1 MRNQTKL
8 KKNVGTWRKRTK
20 QLLVEYKGSKCELC
34 GYDKCIEALE
44 FHHINENTKEFAISG
59 STKSFEKQKQG
70 TIKVLDLSNLQ
81 LSFIPDEVFELKE
94 LENFIFVN
102 NFLEELPNALFK
114 LEKLK
119 KVNVVDFINFLI
131 NLFFLLWN

>member
-59 STKSFEKQKQG
+59 STKSFEKQKQEVDKCILVCANCHRELHAG
-70 TIKVLDLSNLQ
+70 LNTYHKHSVLPYKHCGDAAVL
-81 LSFIPDEVFELKE
+81 
-94 LENFIFVN
+94 
-102 NFLEELPNALFK
+102 
-114 LEKLK
+114 
-119 KVNVVDFINFLI
+119 
-131 NLFFLLWN
+131 